1 MFAGLPENLKLETV
15 ILRDLKLAY
24 GMQFEYEFVA
34 KFKNLKILIV
44 ELNDLRGTDR
54 QTFPKTIADI
64 TRALSVLRN
73 LECVELT

>member
-1 MFAGLPENLKLETV
+1 
-15 ILRDLKLAY
+15 
-24 GMQFEYEFVA
+24 
-34 KFKNLKILIV
+34 V